1 MAGQAQR
8 GPALTVAAATV
19 LSRVERAKAAV
30 RETAARLADEL
41 AKPKQDRARIQ
52 RLQASLAFAQ
62 GDVEAAGRRAVRE
75 LEG

>member
-1 MAGQAQR
+1 MN
-8 GPALTVAAATV
+8 AAASTV
-19 LSRVERAKAAV
+19 LSRVERAKAAA
-30 RETAARLADEL
+30 RETAARLAEEL

-62 GDVEAAGRRAVRE
+62 GDVEAAGRRAVME